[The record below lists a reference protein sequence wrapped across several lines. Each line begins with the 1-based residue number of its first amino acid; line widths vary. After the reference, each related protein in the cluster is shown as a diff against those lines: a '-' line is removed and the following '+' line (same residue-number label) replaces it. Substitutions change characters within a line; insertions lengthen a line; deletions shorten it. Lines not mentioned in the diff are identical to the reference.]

1 MESQDFSLG
10 MNLDDSDIRDK
21 TKSLSYNYIHSNNDI
36 VEFKI
41 ILIGSVSVGKTSIF
55 NKFIIGEFSQT
66 YKSTITVECKSKY
79 LKIDKNL
86 FAKLNIWDTC
96 GAEIFRAVTKQ
107 YYRGAD
113 AAIVIFDLTEQ
124 NTFNDLKKWLK
135 DIKNCGDKNIQI
147 LIVGNKLDL
156 VGKRKVTQS
165 QAMNFCKDNGYKY
178 IEASAKD
185 GTNVLRIFEEVTS
198 DLANRHQKQ
207 KEKEINEKYKMKTL
221 EIMDNNVEEK
231 NKKGCC

>member
-1 MESQDFSLG
+1 MELKNRIEKNIKDKF
-10 MNLDDSDIRDK
+10 NETSDVLNIIDWSDAPTLETDENGDYGTFK
-21 TKSLSYNYIHSNNDI
+21 GISPGDYYILFTYPD
-36 VEFKI
+36 
-41 ILIGSVSVGKTSIF
+41 G
-55 NKFIIGEFSQT
+55 QT

-221 EIMDNNVEEK
+221 EIMDNNVVEK